1 MSFRLWALI
10 FVVATMA
17 SLFVLAF
24 VRTGDERRRR
34 DALDRILAE
43 SSHTRR
49 VVSASGQVSNAVW
62 MPLVDA
68 LARVSPVLGGRDAI
82 AVSRQ
87 LAQAG
92 FHHPDALAIYRASST
107 LLALVFWAFGGLLL
121 WLGGGRPDELQ
132 WLLFGV
138 APLLLAMRLPA
149 IYVGG
154 RAAVQVDAIQ
164 KGLPELIDLLVICI
178 EGGQAF
184 DAALRRAA
192 RELARHN
199 PILASELD
207 RVNQKI
213 RAGAGRADALRE
225 LAERTA
231 LDDVRELVTMIVQA
245 ERYGVS
251 LGDSLRVH
259 ADSMRV
265 RRMQRAEEQA
275 AKLPVK
281 VMAPLMLCLLPALV
295 IILFGPAAMS
305 LSKVFGIG

>member
-1 MSFRLWALI
+1 MSLKLWGLI
-10 FVVATMA
+10 FIIATTVSM
-17 SLFVLAF
+17 LVLAF

-34 DALDRILAE
+34 EAIDRILAE
-43 SSHTRR
+43 STHTRR
-49 VVSASGQVSNAVW
+49 AAPGRKLASNFW
-62 MPLVDA
+62 MPLADM
-68 LARVSPVLGGRDAI
+68 LARVSPVLGGRDTA
-82 AVSRQ
+82 AAAK
-87 LAQAG
+87 LLLQAG
-92 FHHPDALAIYRASST
+92 YHHPDALTLYRASST
-107 LLALVFWAFGGLLL
+107 ALAAVFLGIGVGLLL
-121 WLGGGRPDELQ
+121 LQPEPAQPMQ
-132 WLLFGV
+132 WLLTAV
-138 APLLLAMRLPA
+138 VPLVLAMRLPA
-149 IYVGG
+149 LHVGQ
-154 RAAVQVDAIQ
+154 RAAGRVDAIQ

-184 DAALRRAA
+184 DAAMRRSA

-199 PILASELD
+199 PLLGSELD

-213 RAGAGRADALRE
+213 RAGASRADALRE

-231 LDDVRELVTMIVQA
+231 LDDMRELVTMVIQA
-245 ERYGVS
+245 DRYGVS

-305 LSKVFGIG
+305 LSKVFGLG